1 VKDPAKT
8 PAPSPAI
15 PPGPSSAAPVALVP
29 AWRLARAFALVGLC
43 AFGGV
48 MPWVYRTVVEKEQW
62 IDKAEFSELWSMGL
76 ILPGATSTNI
86 AGMLGYRLGGLR
98 GAGAAVAGLLA
109 PPFVIVIVMALLY
122 QRFGAIPA
130 VHGMVRGITAIA
142 AGLILATALKLATG
156 QQRKFSIILFGT
168 PAFLAVTVLQWPLFA
183 VVGVLI
189 PVSFVVA
196 WRLGK

>member
-1 VKDPAKT
+1 MTDHAQTSAAIPRD
-8 PAPSPAI
+8 PSPA
-15 PPGPSSAAPVALVP
+15 PPAARVP

-48 MPWVYRTVVEKEQW
+48 MPWVYRTVVEKERW
-62 IDKAEFSELWSMGL
+62 LDKPAFAELWSLGL

-98 GAGAAVAGLLA
+98 GAAAAVAGLLA
-109 PPFVIVIVMALLY
+109 PPFVIVIVMAVLY

-142 AGLILATALKLATG
+142 AGLVLATALKLAMG
-156 QQRKFSIILFGT
+156 QQRKLGIVGFGAA
-168 PAFLAVTVLQWPLFA
+168 AFVAVTVLGWPLFA
-183 VVGVLI
+183 VIGVLVPI
-189 PVSFVVA
+189 SLAVE
-196 WRLGK
+196 WRRAT

>member
-1 VKDPAKT
+1 MT
-8 PAPSPAI
+8 PAPSPAV
-15 PPGPSSAAPVALVP
+15 PPGPSTAPPAALIP

-62 IDKAEFSELWSMGL
+62 LDKTEFSELWSMGL

-122 QRFGAIPA
+122 QRFGTVPA
-130 VHGMVRGITAIA
+130 VHGMVRGITAVA
-142 AGLILATALKLATG
+142 AGLVLVTAMKLAMG
-156 QQRKFSIILFGT
+156 QRRKLGIVVFGT
-168 PAFLAVTVLQWPLFA
+168 AACLAVTVLQWPLFA
-183 VVGVLI
+183 VVGVLL
-189 PVSFVVA
+189 PVSLVVA